1 MQFLDPKI
9 LKIFVQGTVNTVN
22 TAPSSVPQVDEA
34 SLESRNAITIDDR
47 ANKTGL
53 GES

>member
-1 MQFLDPKI
+1 MPIMQFLNRKL
-9 LKIFVQGTVNTVN
+9 LKIFVQGTVN

-47 ANKTGL
+47 ANKTGP